1 MPWLIPIP
9 CHVVGDLGSLPLAAS
24 DVAVSAL
31 GRHSKSTSSART
43 GSHSFCSP
51 ICARPRRGGSAS
63 CPSCCMPRCHGAHAC
78 TPRVSFS
85 PCMQGRVVN
94 IGSVAGL
101 IATPLAS
108 TYSATKFALEALT
121 DALRREVHLSVPEYD
136 YPYPEHIH
144 SPLRRSSVS
153 LARLPVHTAAP
164 RVGARTGRVCLDGQP
179 SVRLST
185 HTASRVPPLGL

>member
-51 ICARPRRGGSAS
+51 ICARRRRGGSAS

-121 DALRREVHLSVPEYD
+121 DALRREVHLSV
-136 YPYPEHIH
+136 
-144 SPLRRSSVS
+144 
-153 LARLPVHTAAP
+153 
-164 RVGARTGRVCLDGQP
+164 
-179 SVRLST
+179 LST
-185 HTASRVPPLGL
+185 IIRILAYTCTLNALICIISALTGACSSAARRCAHWACLSRWSTQRTSQYSYRL